1 MSWIRTTVI
10 RTAAAAAL
18 LMIVAPPAA
27 PAQECGNWTVTRAQP
42 FSDMEA
48 VAWGNGRFAGVG
60 VGTATSFDGFAWVV
74 PPTSGMAAGW
84 AAADYRDVAF
94 AGGRFVAVG
103 ATAVSGA
110 WTGDILW
117 SNDGVNWQR
126 AVIPAVDI
134 VRIVAYGNARWI
146 AAATGTIL
154 WSDDGAAWQQAAVT
168 GTIGG
173 AGIEAVVWT
182 GDHWLAVGSWQ
193 GNQWSATS
201 DDGTA
206 WRAGAV
212 RRCPGRKR
220 DDRCR
225 RVRERDPYHL
235 RRHGLDRSLPRPA
248 PLADGPHLDRRAL
261 RGGRR
266 LGRRGVAPDQAGRV
280 DEPRRVRVDLADGP
294 ERAAGR
300 RYS

>member
-173 AGIEAVVWT
+173 AGIEAGETTVT
-182 GDHWLAVGSWQ
+182 SPLTPSSTTTTEGRIRIASGRPSGS
-193 GNQWSATS
+193 GLTFGSRSTS
-201 DDGTA
+201 
-206 WRAGAV
+206 RIM
-212 RRCPGRKR
+212 
-220 DDRCR
+220 
-225 RVRERDPYHL
+225 
-235 RRHGLDRSLPRPA
+235 S
-248 PLADGPHLDRRAL
+248 
-261 RGGRR
+261 
-266 LGRRGVAPDQAGRV
+266 
-280 DEPRRVRVDLADGP
+280 
-294 ERAAGR
+294 
-300 RYS
+300 